1 MTTHPWNMHL
11 YIDGEWLG
19 IEGRR
24 SEDLLNPATGEALG
38 KLPHATESDLTHA
51 LQSAQAAFPKWRAT
65 PALTRATILR
75 KAAQL
80 IRERSE
86 HIAAVMS
93 TEQGKTLNEA
103 RVEVTVSAE
112 VFEWYADE
120 GRRTYGR
127 VIPSREPGG
136 RNLAVKEPLG
146 VVAAFTPW
154 NFPAM
159 LPARKI
165 AGSLAAGCTC
175 IIKPSEETPMS
186 ALELARAL
194 HDAGLPPGVLN
205 VVFGVPAEVSEFLIR
220 SPIVRKVS
228 FTGSVPV
235 GRHIATLAAAGIK
248 PVTLELGGHAPVL
261 VFNDVDPAHTA
272 KLCAMSK
279 FRNAGQV
286 CISPTRF
293 FVHRKSY
300 AAFAEHLAAAAS
312 ALKVGPGMEAGSQMG
327 PLANPRRVSALTAL
341 VDDAVSGG
349 AKVLAGGGP
358 IQGPGFFFKPT
369 VLTNLADD
377 CRLLCEE
384 PFGPIAMVIP
394 FDDENEAID
403 KANSLP
409 YGLAA
414 YAFTANADR
423 VIRLGNRIE
432 SGMLGINTFAIAH
445 AETPFGGVKD
455 SGYGLE
461 GGSEGIDAYMGTKF
475 IAQASAA

>member
-1 MTTHPWNMHL
+1 MNLHL
-11 YIDGEWLG
+11 YINGEWLG
-19 IEGRR
+19 SEGRKT
-24 SEDLLNPATGEALG
+24 EDLLNPATGEALG
-38 KLPHATESDLTHA
+38 KLPHATENDLMLA
-51 LQSAQAAFPKWRAT
+51 LQSAQAAFPQWRDT
-65 PALTRATILR
+65 PALARANILR
-75 KAAQL
+75 KAAQA

-86 HIAAVMS
+86 QIAAIMS
-93 TEQGKTLNEA
+93 LEQGKTLTEA
-103 RVEVTVSAE
+103 RIEVTVAAE

-127 VIPSREPGG
+127 LIPSREPGG
-136 RNLAVKEPLG
+136 RNLALKEPLG

-165 AGSLAAGCTC
+165 AGALAAGCTC
-175 IIKPSEETPMS
+175 IIKPSEETPAS

-248 PVTLELGGHAPVL
+248 PATLELGGHAPVL
-261 VFNDVDPAHTA
+261 VFDDVDPARAA

-293 FVHRKSY
+293 FVQRKSY
-300 AAFAEHLAAAAS
+300 AAFAEHMAAAAS
-312 ALKVGPGMEAGSQMG
+312 ALKVGPGTAAGSQMG
-327 PLANPRRVSALTAL
+327 PLANARRVAALQGL
-341 VDDAVSGG
+341 VDDAVSRG
-349 AKVLAGGGP
+349 AKVLAGGEP
-358 IQGPGFFFKPT
+358 IPGPGFFFKPT
-369 VLTNLADD
+369 VLTDLGDD
-377 CRLLCEE
+377 CRLLTEE
-384 PFGPIAMVIP
+384 PFGPVAMVIP
-394 FDDENEAID
+394 FDDENEAIE
-403 KANSLP
+403 KANALP

-423 VIRLGNRIE
+423 IIRLGNRIE

-461 GGSEGIDAYMGTKF
+461 GGIEGIEAYMGTKF
-475 IAQASAA
+475 IAQASAT